1 MKENKNRKSRWN
13 AKRIYTPEEI
23 LKHYSTFA
31 MFDIYMINQESELEW
46 AHWAKARG
54 MKWPA
59 APRGRT
65 YPYQRTIKDNAAIPT
80 SYMSGY
86 DNSNGKGWPAMMDP
100 PENDEAIFMTA
111 ENAAMHQRQLALNLG
126 LEQME
131 DK

>member
-1 MKENKNRKSRWN
+1 MGKS
-13 AKRIYTPEEI
+13 KRYEMAGGPE
-23 LKHYSTFA
+23 
-31 MFDIYMINQESELEW
+31 
-46 AHWAKARG
+46 
-54 MKWPA
+54 
-59 APRGRT
+59 GRT

-86 DNSNGKGWPAMMDP
+86 ANSNGKGWPAMMDP

-131 DK
+131 DKQ